1 MASLKFIMDVNED
14 HQTDSR
20 HTNKKDKDPGTPA
33 NTSQLFEASAN
44 IHPQPRDVS
53 STSLPSAEQNISQ
66 VAPAAQN
73 KRRGASTRGPRS
85 AAAAVSAAVVSS
97 SLSSSS
103 SSLSATTNRP
113 PARRRSTASNDS
125 MDQTGYG
132 SAASSSSMGG
142 RLQHHQHQHHHS
154 SHSPMRPM
162 PPHQPASDLPMRL
175 TPITGR
181 VSRAKKGVPV
191 HVCDVCKPAK
201 TFTRAEHLSEQE
213 GDKASSKG
221 GGNDDDQR
229 ASSAPSSI
237 DERYPQRAPPLQQPP
252 GGASPVVSGPGL
264 RAIASPSTTEIPPT
278 PSVPGSQRNFSQL
291 SSPAIGSSPP
301 TPQALGGGNS
311 TYGPPGRTSQDYNNY
326 PMPSSTV
333 SIIDPAHPSSLTG
346 PFQDVLDYPQPRT
359 APPPPIGLVTQGVSL
374 PSLHIPEHR
383 TPDLYH
389 SHDASPWTSSTSDS
403 TYSTPASA
411 SEITRQQ
418 RFWMTRRSPTT
429 TEWPST
435 QLLSPYPGSTPR
447 DLQSQ
452 GEGLEPMRAPP
463 PPLFINPFPASS
475 HFTPTPQQQ
484 TYGNMFDPMGG
495 YGSAAGTTGH
505 HSAMSNSSESTFR
518 SHHQHGNS
526 MSSIRSQTPPPN
538 TSSHSGE
545 ALVTPSPA
553 LPSRLDA
560 LVGLGRQKEM
570 AVESHHSLMEAQAVM
585 GGIGV
590 LDGLGVGYGGGDGD
604 HGSGILAA
612 LDLPL
617 GAGCGMPGTSGG
629 LPLQRAV
636 RAAIPEYLTV
646 YWARVHPALP
656 VVHRQSFEAAPED
669 VLRCAMAAVAT
680 QFLDGKEDRIRGNQ
694 LHEYAL
700 QEAKRA
706 TQWNLQIMQAI
717 LLCEYFARFRGRKA
731 VTGTSKTFENLY
743 SRVSSLQF
751 FAASSSFSSTR
762 RGSNALFI
770 VDNSAWSPISS
781 TSSDCSSCA
790 STTPTNAAMSSND
803 FRRLSAAPS
812 TPWCSFPSSY
822 ASSTSSFGN
831 NISSSP
837 STSFTAAD
845 ISFSLNDNIPPTFNH
860 NTPYPPPSS
869 LRPQRSWASLFS
881 TGHYTPPQPSSLS
894 FQARTQVAEQTYSQ
908 ALSTLQ
914 VLYQNPSMFDNAVLA
929 ADHLSAEE
937 RWHNWVDTEARRRL
951 LAACFH
957 TDSHAALYQQQRRA
971 HDWDGSGMSSTPPV
985 PLFGRSSP
993 LWEASSAEEWSA
1005 VLAADPGAGIPAFAP
1020 PPEQLTAQDVMSQ
1033 MPYDQVLMLGIQM
1046 LQLPRRHLTSV
1057 ASVSAHNSPSADGDS
1072 HMQHTGN
1079 QFDSDQQFQ
1088 LQNAQQ
1094 PDPAREAV
1102 ALQVEERISTLFA
1115 GCPVANTYLALH
1127 HTPLLD
1133 LLAVGGDSW
1142 VFSQKVLPATS
1153 FQEHKKRLKLW
1164 AEQHSR
1170 PAGSTASAPG
1180 GSLAGLSAA
1189 KATVYAA
1196 RAIVGFLERGYTG
1209 SVRTGMAPAWSADL
1223 SDYWGLYACALICWA
1238 FGHGH
1243 RARAVPTTE
1252 TQQQHRRSSSG
1263 GSGNI
1268 SPASRASSNTAS
1280 AAADE
1285 EALTWLRM
1293 VAADS
1298 TRLEDVVRN
1307 RGRREAG
1314 GVVGLVR
1321 RQLERDCVGSRSR
1334 LYVDAVGVLR
1344 KLEEGANWKWF

>member
-33 NTSQLFEASAN
+33 NTGQLLEASAN
-44 IHPQPRDVS
+44 THPHPRDVS
-53 STSLPSAEQNISQ
+53 STGLPPAEQNISQ

-85 AAAAVSAAVVSS
+85 TAAAVSAAVVSS

-103 SSLSATTNRP
+103 SSLSATTTRA
-113 PARRRSTASNDS
+113 PARRRSTASIDS

-142 RLQHHQHQHHHS
+142 RLQHHQHHHS

-191 HVCDVCKPAK
+191 HVCNVCKPAK
-201 TFTRAEHLSEQE
+201 TFTRAEHLRRHQLSHQTP
-213 GDKASSKG
+213 GHPCMYPGCDRAFHRPDLLARHQQRQSG
-221 GGNDDDQR
+221 GGNDDDRR
-229 ASSAPSSI
+229 ASSAPLSI

-252 GGASPVVSGPGL
+252 GGVSPVVPGPGL
-264 RAIASPSTTEIPPT
+264 RAIASPSTTEVPPT

-301 TPQALGGGNS
+301 TPQALGGGSS

-359 APPPPIGLVTQGVSL
+359 APPPPVGLVTQGVSL

-411 SEITRQQ
+411 SDITRQQ

-475 HFTPTPQQQ
+475 HFTSTPQQQ

-495 YGSAAGTTGH
+495 YGSAAGTTSH
-505 HSAMSNSSESTFR
+505 HSAISNSSESTFR

-570 AVESHHSLMEAQAVM
+570 AVESHHGLMEAQAVM

-617 GAGCGMPGTSGG
+617 GTGCGMPGTSMG
-629 LPLQRAV
+629 LPLPRAV

-694 LHEYAL
+694 LHEHAW

-731 VTGTSKTFENLY
+731 VTGPSKTFENLY

-781 TSSDCSSCA
+781 ASSDCSSCA

-822 ASSTSSFGN
+822 ASSTSSSFGN
-831 NISSSP
+831 MSSSP
-837 STSFTAAD
+837 STSFSAAD
-845 ISFSLNDNIPPTFNH
+845 ISFSLNDNIRPTFNH
-860 NTPYPPPSS
+860 NTPYPPASS

-894 FQARTQVAEQTYSQ
+894 FQARSQVSEQTYSQ

-929 ADHLSAEE
+929 VDHLSAEE

-957 TDSHAALYQQQRRA
+957 ADSHAAIYQQQRRA
-971 HDWDGSGMSSTPPV
+971 HDWDGSGMSPTPPV
-985 PLFGRSSP
+985 PLLGRSST

-1057 ASVSAHNSPSADGDS
+1057 AS
-1072 HMQHTGN
+1072 
-1079 QFDSDQQFQ
+1079 
-1088 LQNAQQ
+1088 
-1094 PDPAREAV
+1094 
-1102 ALQVEERISTLFA
+1102 
-1115 GCPVANTYLALH
+1115 
-1127 HTPLLD
+1127 
-1133 LLAVGGDSW
+1133 
-1142 VFSQKVLPATS
+1142 
-1153 FQEHKKRLKLW
+1153 LW

-1196 RAIVGFLERGYTG
+1196 RAIVSFLERGYTG
-1209 SVRTGMAPAWSADL
+1209 PARTGMAPAWSADL
-1223 SDYWGLYACALICWA
+1223 SDYWALYVCALICWA
-1238 FGHGH
+1238 FGH
-1243 RARAVPTTE
+1243 RARAAPAAE

-1268 SPASRASSNTAS
+1268 SPASRASNNTAS
-1280 AAADE
+1280 AAADD

-1321 RQLERDCVGSRSR
+1321 RQLERDCIGGRSR